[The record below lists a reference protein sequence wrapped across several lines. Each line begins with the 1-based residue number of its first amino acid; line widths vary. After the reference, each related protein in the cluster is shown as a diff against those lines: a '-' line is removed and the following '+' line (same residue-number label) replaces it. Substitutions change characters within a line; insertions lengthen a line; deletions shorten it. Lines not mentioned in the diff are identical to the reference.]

1 MQQSKEGDLMR
12 LFRLVTIVGLTII
25 TSSLALAG
33 VDQNNSSE
41 GKRSQVNSQK
51 NAPTLE
57 FGMETSF
64 KVLDH
69 AIDLWHDAVLKD
81 NRKLMLHRSDEI
93 NDIIVENIQSNRLQ
107 LKMLVRQ
114 MELDNKSHSPE
125 GKNLLEGDKHDDLST
140 VYRELLPKLAT
151 MINTKEELFRA
162 ISKTE
167 TFSNKYRL
175 LGDYKSLLRRELDM
189 PKLNL
194 VEVPKEAPK
203 PTAEAK

>member
-1 MQQSKEGDLMR
+1 MR
-12 LFRLVTIVGLTII
+12 LFKLVTIVGLTII

-33 VDQNNSSE
+33 VAQNSSQE
-41 GKRSQVNSQK
+41 SKGAQVENKKSS
-51 NAPTLE
+51 PTLE
-57 FGMETSF
+57 FGMETSY

-81 NRKLMLHRSDEI
+81 SRKLMLHRSDEI
-93 NDIIVENIQSNRLQ
+93 NDILVENIQSNRLQ

-114 MELDNKSHSPE
+114 MELDSRNNSPE
-125 GKNLLEGDKHDDLST
+125 GKNMLEENQREELANE
-140 VYRELLPKLAT
+140 YRELLPQLAT
-151 MINTKEELFRA
+151 RINTKEELYRA

-194 VEVPKEAPK
+194 VEVPAEAPK
-203 PTAEAK
+203 PTAAAK